1 MSLHRLSL
9 LSSAAVLGLTCAL
22 SAHAASGFGTTLSQ
36 NETIAA
42 DSVFLGAPNDAYL
55 GIGGKQV
62 TYDFGVDGVV
72 NRVGAV
78 DFNVYEV
85 DSGVSE
91 FSAVTLL
98 VSVDGIDFVSVD
110 ASETALVRIAGDSM
124 HGNNNYGKS
133 FDLGAFSAVRYIRL
147 DGSGSGASG
156 GANGF
161 DLDAV
166 GVHELAA
173 VPEPGTW
180 AMMFAGLAAVGAAAR
195 RRRAG

>member
-1 MSLHRLSL
+1 MSTQRFSV
-9 LSSAAVLGLTCAL
+9 LSSAALLAFAAAT
-22 SAHAASGFGTTLSQ
+22 SANAASGFGTLLSQ
-36 NETIAA
+36 NETVAS
-42 DSVFLGAPNDAYL
+42 DSQFLGAPDDLYL

-62 TYDFGVDGVV
+62 TYDFGVGGVV
-72 NRVGAV
+72 NRAGAV

-85 DSGVSE
+85 DTGATE
-91 FSAVTLL
+91 FNAVLVL

-110 ASETALVRIAGDSM
+110 ATESPLVRITGDSV
-124 HGNNNYGKS
+124 HSNNNFGKS
-133 FDLGAFSAVRYIRL
+133 FELGALTAVRYIRL
-147 DGSGSGASG
+147 DGSGTGASG

-166 GVHELAA
+166 GVHEVGV

-195 RRRAG
+195 RRRF